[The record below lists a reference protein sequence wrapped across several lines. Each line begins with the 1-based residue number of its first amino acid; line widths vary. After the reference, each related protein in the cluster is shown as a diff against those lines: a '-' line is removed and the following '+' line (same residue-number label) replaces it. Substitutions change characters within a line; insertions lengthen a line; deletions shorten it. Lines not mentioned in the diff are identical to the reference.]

1 MNTSLLLS
9 LALVGLFL
17 GFAQAETQVTSTPD
31 TATGIEGTISL
42 SPVQGGPV
50 RQGSPDSKPLA
61 NMAFEVKQGDRV
73 ITSFQTNDQGY
84 FRVSLKSGHYT
95 ISRKDWKA
103 AIGSYGPFE
112 VDVSQG
118 KMTEVRWNCDTGL
131 R

>member
-17 GFAQAETQVTSTPD
+17 GVAQAQTQPTSTPD
-31 TATGIEGTISL
+31 SLTGLEGTISL
-42 SPVQGGPV
+42 SPVQGGPT
-50 RQGSPDSKPLA
+50 RQGSPDSRPA
-61 NMAFEVKQGDRV
+61 AHVAFEVKQGERV
-73 ITSFQTNDQGY
+73 MTSFQTDDQGQ
-84 FRVSLKSGHYT
+84 FRISLKPGHYT

-118 KMTEVRWNCDTGL
+118 KMTKVHWDCDTGL